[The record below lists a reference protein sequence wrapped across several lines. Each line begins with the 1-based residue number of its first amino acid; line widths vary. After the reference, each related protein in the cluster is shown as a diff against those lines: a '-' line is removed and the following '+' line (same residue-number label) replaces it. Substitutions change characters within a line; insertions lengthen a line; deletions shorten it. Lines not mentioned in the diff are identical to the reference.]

1 MNHHWVILAIMA
13 PWSLLHYCWVINGSY
28 ANKGSDEDD
37 CIDFLMGKNHSY
49 VRWHW
54 QIQICITPE
63 YKSRFAYL
71 GKMENKMDLKKLKEN
86 NTTFLELWNNFK
98 GSCTMHGVGHMS
110 FTLRFRWYVN
120 IFLNLI
126 LFKIEKNRKI
136 LKLCMLY

>member
-1 MNHHWVILAIMA
+1 MA

-37 CIDFLMGKNHSY
+37 CSY
-49 VRWHW
+49 VRWHR

-71 GKMENKMDLKKLKEN
+71 GKMENKMDLKKVKEN

-136 LKLCMLY
+136 FKAMYAVLKAVFAMLETRPNILV